1 MIKIL
6 WFLVI
11 FAVVVIAH
19 EFGHFLIAKANGV
32 RVVEFTVGAG
42 PILLK
47 RQGKETLYT
56 WRLLPLGGACI
67 FENEDGLDESEKK
80 KKEEDA
86 AQAQELIPDTE
97 RDRSLPAASV
107 WVRIATYAAG
117 PIFNFLLAFFF
128 SLIVVGMSGTD
139 GTKLLSVVEGY
150 PAEEAG
156 LMPGDEI
163 ISLNGERVHLY
174 REVTIFSQLNQ
185 GRDVTVVYE
194 RDGERYT
201 TMITP
206 RYDEQAGRY
215 YMGFSGGI
223 YEKCSPID
231 TIKAAYYEVRYW
243 IKVTYKSLFMLF
255 RGEASVKDLSGP
267 VGMAQ
272 VVGEV
277 YDEASE
283 YGILTL
289 IASMLNFAILLS
301 ANLGVVNLLP
311 LPALDGGRLVF
322 AFVEAIR
329 GKPIPRDKEAIV
341 HFIGVIMLLA
351 LMVFVMYNDIMR
363 LFK

>member
-11 FAVVVIAH
+11 FAIVVIAH
-19 EFGHFLIAKANGV
+19 ELGHFLIAKANGV

-80 KKEEDA
+80 KKNADA
-86 AQAQELIPDTE
+86 DAAQELIPDTE

-117 PIFNFLLAFFF
+117 PVFNFLLAFFL
-128 SLIVVGMSGTD
+128 SLIVVGMSGSD
-139 GTKLLSVVEGY
+139 SAEILSVTEGY
-150 PAEEAG
+150 PAEAAG
-156 LMPGDEI
+156 LTAGDEI

-174 REVTIFSQLNQ
+174 REVTLFSQLNQ
-185 GRDVTVVYE
+185 GRDVKVVYE
-194 RDGERYT
+194 RDGERHT
-201 TMITP
+201 AVITP
-206 RYDEQAGRY
+206 KYDDQTGRY
-215 YMGFSGGI
+215 YIGVAGGV
-223 YEKCSPID
+223 YKKCNALD
-231 TIKAAYYEVRYW
+231 TIKAGYYEVRYW
-243 IKVTYKSLFMLF
+243 IKITYKSLFMLF

-322 AFVEAIR
+322 AFIEAVR
-329 GKPIPRDKEAIV
+329 GKPVPRDKEAIV
-341 HFIGVIMLLA
+341 HFVGVILLLA

-363 LFK
+363 LFQ

>member
-6 WFLVI
+6 WFLII

-19 EFGHFLIAKANGV
+19 EFGHFLIAKMNGI

-42 PILLK
+42 PVLLK

-67 FENEDGLDESEKK
+67 FDQEDGLDEAEKK
-80 KKEEDA
+80 KKEEREQRA
-86 AQAQELIPDTE
+86 EELIPDAE
-97 RDRSLPAASV
+97 KDRSLNAAGV

-117 PIFNFLLAFFF
+117 PIFNFLLAFLL
-128 SLIVVGMSGTD
+128 SLVVVGMSGSD
-139 GTKLLSVVEGY
+139 PTKIASVMDGY
-150 PAEEAG
+150 PAQEAG
-156 LMPGDEI
+156 LQAGDEL

-174 REVTIFSQLNQ
+174 REVTLFSQLNR
-185 GRDVTVVYE
+185 GEDVTIVYE
-194 RDGERYT
+194 RDGERHT
-201 TMITP
+201 TTLTP
-206 RYDEQAGRY
+206 RYDEEAGRY
-215 YMGFSGGI
+215 YIGFSGGL
-223 YEKCSPID
+223 YEDCNALE
-231 TIKAAYYEVRYW
+231 TIRASYYEVRYW
-243 IKVTYKSLFMLF
+243 IKITYKSLFMLF
-255 RGEASVKDLSGP
+255 RGEASVSDLSGP

-277 YDEASE
+277 YEEASE

-322 AFVEAIR
+322 ALIEAVR
-329 GKPIPRDKEAIV
+329 GKPVPKEKEAVV
-341 HFIGVIMLLA
+341 HFIGFVLLLA
-351 LMVFVMYNDIMR
+351 LMIFVMYNDIMR
-363 LFK
+363 LIH

>member
-6 WFLVI
+6 WFLLI

-19 EFGHFLIAKANGV
+19 EFGHFLIAKANGI
-32 RVVEFTVGAG
+32 RVVEFTVGMG

-67 FENEDGLDESEKK
+67 FENEDGLDEEEKRK
-80 KKEEDA
+80 KDENA
-86 AQAQELIPDTE
+86 AEAQELIPDKE
-97 RDRSLPAASV
+97 RDRSLPAASP
-107 WVRIATYAAG
+107 WVKIATYAAG
-117 PIFNFLLAFFF
+117 PMFNFLLAFFL
-128 SLIVVGMSGTD
+128 SLIVVGMTGSD
-139 GTKLLSVVEGY
+139 NTKIVSVIEGY

-156 LMPGDEI
+156 LLAGDEL

-174 REVTIFSQLNQ
+174 REVTLFSQLNQ
-185 GRDVTVVYE
+185 GEDVKVVYE

-201 TMITP
+201 AVITP
-206 RYDEQAGRY
+206 RFDEETGRY
-215 YMGFSGGI
+215 LIGFSGGV
-223 YEKCSPID
+223 YEKCGPID

-243 IKVTYKSLFMLF
+243 IKVVYKSLFMLF
-255 RGEASVKDLSGP
+255 RGQASVKDLSGP

-283 YGILTL
+283 YGIMTL
-289 IASMLNFAILLS
+289 IMSMMNFAILLS

-311 LPALDGGRLVF
+311 LPALDGGRLIF
-322 AFVEAIR
+322 ALIEAVR
-329 GKPIPRDKEAIV
+329 GKPVPRDKEAIV
-341 HFIGVIMLLA
+341 HFIGFVLLLV

>member
-47 RQGKETLYT
+47 WQGKETLYT

-67 FENEDGLDESEKK
+67 FEQEDGLDEEEKK
-80 KKEEDA
+80 KKAENA
-86 AQAQELIPDTE
+86 AKELIPDTQ

-117 PIFNFLLAFFF
+117 PIFNFLLAFFL
-128 SLIVVGMSGTD
+128 SLIVVGMSGSD
-139 GTKLLSVVEGY
+139 HTKIASVLEGY
-150 PAEEAG
+150 PAAEAG
-156 LMPGDEI
+156 LMAGDEL

-174 REVTIFSQLNQ
+174 REVTLFSQLNQ
-185 GRDVTVVYE
+185 GEDVKIVYE
-194 RDGERYT
+194 RDGEHHT
-201 TMITP
+201 VTVSP
-206 RYDEQAGRY
+206 RYDEQAERY
-215 YMGFSGGI
+215 YLGFSGGL
-223 YEKCSPID
+223 YEKCNAID
-231 TIKAAYYEVRYW
+231 TIKAGYYEVRYW

-255 RGEASVKDLSGP
+255 RGQASVSDLSGP

-277 YDEASE
+277 YEEASE

-322 AFVEAIR
+322 AFVEAVR
-329 GKPIPRDKEAIV
+329 GKPVPRDKEAIV
-341 HFIGVIMLLA
+341 HFIGFVLLLV

>member
-6 WFLVI
+6 WFLLI

-32 RVVEFTVGAG
+32 RVVEFTVGMG

-47 RQGKETLYT
+47 KQGKETLYT

-67 FENEDGLDESEKK
+67 FENEDGLDEEERRKK
-80 KKEEDA
+80 AEDA
-86 AQAQELIPDTE
+86 ASVQELIPDTE
-97 RDRSLPAASV
+97 KDRSLPAASV

-128 SLIVVGMSGTD
+128 SLIVVGMSGSDRTEIV
-139 GTKLLSVVEGY
+139 SVIEGY

-156 LMPGDEI
+156 LMAGDEI

-174 REVTIFSQLNQ
+174 REVTLFSQLNQ
-185 GRDVTVVYE
+185 GEEVKVVYE
-194 RDGERYT
+194 RDGERRT
-201 TMITP
+201 AVITP
-206 RYDEQAGRY
+206 RYDEEAGRY
-215 YMGFSGGI
+215 LIGFSGGI
-223 YEKCSPID
+223 YEKCNALD
-231 TIKAAYYEVRYW
+231 TIKAGYYEVRYW

-255 RGEASVKDLSGP
+255 RGQASVKDLSGP

-277 YDEASE
+277 YEEASE

-322 AFVEAIR
+322 AFIEAVR
-329 GKPIPRDKEAIV
+329 GKPVPRDKEAIV
-341 HFIGVIMLLA
+341 HFVGFVLLLA

>member
-47 RQGKETLYT
+47 WQGKETLYS

-67 FENEDGLDESEKK
+67 FEQEDGLDEEEKK
-80 KKEEDA
+80 KKAESA
-86 AQAQELIPDTE
+86 ANELIPDTE

-117 PIFNFLLAFFF
+117 PIFNFFLAFFL
-128 SLIVVGMSGTD
+128 SLIVVGMSGSD
-139 GTKLLSVVEGY
+139 PTKIISVMEGY
-150 PAEEAG
+150 PAKEAG
-156 LMPGDEI
+156 LMAGDELV
-163 ISLNGERVHLY
+163 SLNGERVHLY
-174 REVTIFSQLNQ
+174 REVTLFSQLNQ
-185 GRDVTVVYE
+185 GEDVEIVYE
-194 RDGERYT
+194 RDGERHT
-201 TMITP
+201 VTVSP

-215 YMGFSGGI
+215 YLGFSGGL
-223 YEKCSPID
+223 YEKCSALD
-231 TIKAAYYEVRYW
+231 TIKAGYYEVRYW

-255 RGEASVKDLSGP
+255 RGQASVSDLSGP

-277 YDEASE
+277 YEEASG

-322 AFVEAIR
+322 AFIEAVR
-329 GKPIPRDKEAIV
+329 GKPVPRDKEAIV
-341 HFIGVIMLLA
+341 HFIGFVLLLL

>member
-1 MIKIL
+1 MKIL

-19 EFGHFLIAKANGV
+19 EFGHFLVAKANGV
-32 RVVEFTVGAG
+32 RVVEFTVGMG

-47 RQGKETLYT
+47 KQGKETLYT

-67 FENEDGLDESEKK
+67 FENEDGLDTEEKK
-80 KKEEDA
+80 KKAEEA
-86 AQAQELIPDTE
+86 EQAQELIPDTE
-97 RDRSLPAASV
+97 KDRSLPAASV

-128 SLIVVGMSGTD
+128 SLIVVGMSGSDRTEI
-139 GTKLLSVVEGY
+139 LSVIEGY
-150 PAEEAG
+150 PAQEAG
-156 LMPGDEI
+156 LMAGDEI

-174 REVTIFSQLNQ
+174 REVTLFSQLNQ
-185 GRDVTVVYE
+185 GEEVKIVYE
-194 RDGERYT
+194 RDGERHT
-201 TMITP
+201 AVIHP
-206 RYDEQAGRY
+206 RYDEEAGRY
-215 YMGFSGGI
+215 YIGFSGGV
-223 YEKCSPID
+223 YEKCNALD
-231 TIKAAYYEVRYW
+231 TIKAGYYEVRYW

-277 YDEASE
+277 YEEASE

-322 AFVEAIR
+322 ALIEAVR
-329 GKPIPRDKEAIV
+329 GKPVPRDKEAIV
-341 HFIGVIMLLA
+341 HFVGFVLLLV

>member
-1 MIKIL
+1 MKIL

-19 EFGHFLIAKANGV
+19 EFGHFLVAKANGV
-32 RVVEFTVGAG
+32 RVVEFTVGMG

-47 RQGKETLYT
+47 KQGKETLYT

-67 FENEDGLDESEKK
+67 FENEDGLDTEEKK
-80 KKEEDA
+80 KKAEEA
-86 AQAQELIPDTE
+86 EQVQELIPDTE
-97 RDRSLPAASV
+97 KDRSLPAASV

-128 SLIVVGMSGTD
+128 SLIVVGMSGSDRTEI
-139 GTKLLSVVEGY
+139 LSVIEGY
-150 PAEEAG
+150 PAQEAG
-156 LMPGDEI
+156 LMAGDEI

-174 REVTIFSQLNQ
+174 REVTLFSQLNQ
-185 GRDVTVVYE
+185 GEEVKIVYE
-194 RDGERYT
+194 RDGERHT
-201 TMITP
+201 AVIHP
-206 RYDEQAGRY
+206 RYDEEAGRY
-215 YMGFSGGI
+215 YIGFSGGV
-223 YEKCSPID
+223 YEKCNALD
-231 TIKAAYYEVRYW
+231 TIKAGYYEVRYW

-277 YDEASE
+277 YEEASE

-322 AFVEAIR
+322 AFIEAVR
-329 GKPIPRDKEAIV
+329 GKPVPRDKEAIV
-341 HFIGVIMLLA
+341 HFVGFVLLLV

>member
-11 FAVVVIAH
+11 FAVVVVAH
-19 EFGHFLIAKANGV
+19 EFGHFLIAKMNGV

-67 FENEDGLDESEKK
+67 FDQEDGLEEEEKK
-80 KKEEDA
+80 KKQEQQE
-86 AQAQELIPDTE
+86 QELIPSTE
-97 RDRSLPAASV
+97 RDRSLNGASV

-117 PIFNFLLAFFF
+117 PIFNFLLAFLL
-128 SLIVVGMSGTD
+128 SLAVVGMSGSD
-139 GTKLLSVVEGY
+139 DTKIAGIMEGY
-150 PAEEAG
+150 PAQEAG
-156 LMPGDEI
+156 LQVGDRL

-174 REVTIFSQLNQ
+174 REVSLFSQLNQ
-185 GRDVTVVYE
+185 GDDVKIVYE
-194 RDGERYT
+194 RDGKRYT
-201 TMITP
+201 TTLSP
-206 RYDEQAGRY
+206 RYDEEAGRY
-215 YMGFSGGI
+215 YMGFSGGLF
-223 YEKCSPID
+223 EDCNAID
-231 TIKAAYYEVRYW
+231 TIKASYYEVRYW
-243 IKVTYKSLFMLF
+243 IKLTYKSLFMLF
-255 RGEASVKDLSGP
+255 RGEASVSDLSGP

-277 YDEASE
+277 YEEASE

-322 AFVEAIR
+322 AFIEAVR
-329 GKPIPRDKEAIV
+329 GKPVPRKKEAIV
-341 HFIGVIMLLA
+341 HFIGVILLLA
-351 LMVFVMYNDIMR
+351 LMVFVMFNDIRR
-363 LFK
+363 LFH